1 MLVFCNNDD
10 CIHEKCG
17 QCTKEAVMIGEIYD
31 GGCGDFYHYIDTDE
45 YDNIYYKAVKTK
57 DCKHAKTKVYRG
69 KRIEYNGYV
78 FYTEGRVIDDRFY
91 VTEARTGY
99 FIGEFS
105 SLKSPSRWELF
116 VKREKEIPNVE
127 TLPLAEWNDGG
138 YEIIE
143 KG

>member
-1 MLVFCNNDD
+1 MIVFCNNDD

-17 QCTKEAVMIGEIYD
+17 QCTKEAVRIGEIYD
-31 GGCGDFYHYIDTDE
+31 GGCEVFSHYIDTDE

-57 DCKHAKTKVYRG
+57 DSKRAKTKVYRG

-78 FYTEGRVIDDRFY
+78 FYTEGRVIDDSFC
-91 VTEARTGY
+91 VTEARPGY

-105 SLKSPSRWELF
+105 SLKIPSRWEFF